1 MMLESVLVK
10 QVTTKEELE
19 KVFDLEREIWQDTYE
34 PMHQML
40 KEDLN
45 SILLVG
51 AYLEGELIGFS
62 YGDGDRS
69 SEGVLYSH
77 LLGIKRQYREIG
89 VGELLKLK
97 QKELADELGYTK
109 CQWLFEPLEARTAYL
124 YFTKL
129 RAYGTAY
136 IENREPEM
144 GEASAIPTDRLIVE
158 WNIQDE
164 DHIRWDAKIDELKDS
179 AAEIV
184 PSSLTI
190 VGLPVLDSEHQFD
203 SDISYLKD
211 AYTLA
216 IPSSFMKI
224 KVESPSLA
232 EDWRYKTHTIF
243 QTLFR
248 QGYMIVCLI
257 PTNEHVSHY
266 LFVKR
271 TLFAM

>member
-1 MMLESVLVK
+1 MMLESVAVK
-10 QVTTKEELE
+10 RITTKEELE
-19 KVFDLEREIWQDTYE
+19 KVFGLEQEIWQEVYE

-40 KEDLN
+40 KEEIN
-45 SILLVG
+45 HTLLVG

-62 YGDGDRS
+62 YGDRA
-69 SEGVLYSH
+69 SEGFLYSH
-77 LLGIKRQYREIG
+77 LLGIKRQYREMG

-129 RAYGTAY
+129 RAYGTSY

-144 GEASAIPTDRLIVE
+144 GETSAISPDRLVVE
-158 WNIQDE
+158 WNITDE
-164 DHIRWDAKIDELKDS
+164 DHLRWDAKIEELKDM
-179 AAEIV
+179 ALEIV

-203 SDISYLKD
+203 SAISYLKD

-224 KVESPSLA
+224 KVESPALA
-232 EDWRYKTHTIF
+232 EDWRYKTRIIF
-243 QTLFR
+243 QTLFQ
-248 QGYMIVCLI
+248 QGYMIVCLA